1 MQVSSEIIAV
11 LDKVANYMGTAI
23 DWTKDNV
30 LAYIQELMGKYVS
43 YKLYISTVW
52 FFVAVLVTILL
63 SVWLALR
70 IYKVRH
76 SEEYDMYYVNFWVPT
91 YIMILIGVLVFGCLA
106 AFTYLNDILQCI
118 TIPEKVFFDYVM
130 GYIE

>member
-1 MQVSSEIIAV
+1 MQVSNEIIAV

-30 LAYIQELMGKYVS
+30 LAYIQELMSKYVS
-43 YKLYISTVW
+43 YKLCTSIVW

-63 SVWLALR
+63 SVWLALC

-76 SEEYDMYYVNFWVPT
+76 SEEYDMYYVNFWVPI
-91 YIMILIGVLVFGCLA
+91 YVMILIGVLVFGCLA
-106 AFTYLNDILQCI
+106 AFTYLNDIIQCI
-118 TIPEKVFFDYVM
+118 TIPEKVFYDYVM
-130 GYIE
+130 GCIG